1 MNHQSPVTASERR
14 RLIGSTIL
22 GICWVAL
29 PPLLGFWIIAE
40 IGAIGDWLR
49 TFGGP
54 ELVIGGASAPLYG
67 LLIYAACF
75 MVCCGLGILP
85 TYAQAILGGWVFGF
99 WLGTP
104 AALIGFTGGSAIGW
118 VICRVVSRDSVARW
132 IDRKPRWS
140 AVRHA
145 FLAEGFWKTFGIV
158 TLIRIPPNSPFS
170 LTNLAM
176 SAGGAKLAP
185 YLAGTFVGMTP
196 RTAIACGFAAA
207 AAADGS
213 KDIQAFMQDKGFLPI
228 IIGVIALVVVFSVL
242 AKIANRALAGVLPP
256 VRDS

>member
-1 MNHQSPVTASERR
+1 MNQRSRDEVLERR

-40 IGAIGDWLR
+40 IGSIGDWFR
-49 TFGGP
+49 SFGGP
-54 ELVIGGASAPLYG
+54 ELQFAGGSAPLYG
-67 LLIYAACF
+67 LFAYAGLF

-104 AALIGFTGGSAIGW
+104 AALLGFTGGAAIGW
-118 VICRVVSRDSVARW
+118 VICRLVSKDSVARW

-158 TLIRIPPNSPFS
+158 TLIRVPPNSPFS

-176 SAGGAKLAP
+176 SAGGARLAP
-185 YLAGTFVGMTP
+185 YLAGTFLGMTP

-213 KDIQAFMQDKGFLPI
+213 KDIQSFMQDRGALPI
-228 IIGVIALVVVFSVL
+228 IIGVILLVVVFSVL
-242 AKIANRALAGVLPP
+242 ARIANRALSVVLPP
-256 VRDS
+256 SQDA